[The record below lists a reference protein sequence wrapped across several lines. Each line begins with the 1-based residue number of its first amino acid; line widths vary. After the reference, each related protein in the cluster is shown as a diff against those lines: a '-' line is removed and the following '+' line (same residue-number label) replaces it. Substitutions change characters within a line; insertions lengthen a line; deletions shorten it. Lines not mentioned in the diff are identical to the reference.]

1 MSRSSSISSLV
12 RLSASLPLAA
22 MLSACATHPGNA
34 PVLVKKAPWNAET
47 IVLQNA
53 SLRAEI
59 VPAWAG
65 RLMFFG
71 RADGPNVFWTYPEAA
86 NFTVTASGSRI
97 WRNVGGEKTWI
108 GSQKAGW
115 RAFAG
120 IKEGSVW
127 PPPAWFDAEP
137 LQVVRADDRSALLRT
152 GVHRGGDWEGAM
164 EREFILEDDRLVIHQ
179 RLLPTKAAIAGDLA
193 RTRPN
198 DDRRLWSVAQVP
210 HPDRVAVHTVGEG
223 RHVKVEVMPDPVPT
237 GADGWVWLEL
247 ANQPAAGKIEADG
260 DALAVP
266 LADGDNWLVIEQ
278 TAPERH
284 LSGFADPGRTM
295 VYSSKPDFQPS
306 AYAELEFAAYGPDAE
321 QTLVYRIGKK
331 PF

>member
-1 MSRSSSISSLV
+1 M
-12 RLSASLPLAA
+12 
-22 MLSACATHPGNA
+22 
-34 PVLVKKAPWNAET
+34 KKAPWNAET
-47 IVLQNA
+47 IVLQND

-86 NFTVTASGSRI
+86 LFTVNANGSPI
-97 WRNVGGEKTWI
+97 WRNVGGEKTWV

-120 IKEGSVW
+120 VAEGSVW

-137 LQVVRADDRSALLRT
+137 MEVVRVDSRSALLRT
-152 GVHRGGDWEGAM
+152 GVHLSGDWEGAM
-164 EREFILEDDRLVIHQ
+164 EREFRLEDDRLVIHQ
-179 RLLPTKAAIAGDLA
+179 RLLPTKASVAGDLA
-193 RTRPN
+193 RVRPN

-210 HPDRVAVHTVGEG
+210 RPDRVAVHTTGEG
-223 RHVKVEVMPDPVPT
+223 RHVREENMPEPVPAET
-237 GADGWVWLEL
+237 AGWVWVEMK
-247 ANQPAAGKIEADG
+247 NPAVAGKMEADG
-260 DALAVP
+260 DALAAP
-266 LADGDNWLVIEQ
+266 LADGSGWLVIEQ

-295 VYSSKPDFQPS
+295 VYASLPDFQPS
-306 AYAELEFAAYGPDAE
+306 AYAELEFSAFGPDAE
-321 QTLVYRIGKK
+321 QTLVYRLADR